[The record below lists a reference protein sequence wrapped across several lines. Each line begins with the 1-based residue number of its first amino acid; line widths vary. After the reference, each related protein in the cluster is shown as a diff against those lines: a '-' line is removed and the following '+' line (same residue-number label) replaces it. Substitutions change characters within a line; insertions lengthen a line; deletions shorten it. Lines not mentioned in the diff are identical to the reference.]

1 MTARRRI
8 LACSLLLALFTQSGV
23 SGQVPSSGDVLSWQE
38 YPDVE
43 ELSQLD
49 TITTVFPEYD
59 LRQPFHAEYSEY
71 LPYYQPPLGLVT
83 CTSQY
88 DAYVALIH
96 YSGDGRATLYA
107 AGLPLPAGD
116 EVTLSF
122 ELTTE
127 TPGLSRLLL
136 WSYPPDEAWLNILAQ
151 YPNWVEEPVPGVL
164 SQQWFSGGNHAVF
177 LPPWD
182 DPWRPAADQR
192 WASYAGAQ
200 LLCWAKPLPVG
211 TVQAKDCAVLFTG
224 TVSTGFDEY
233 GIRAYWELDWA
244 AELEL
249 VLVLPSQL
257 EGAHTELFLYGEDTA
272 GSTFLAEPELTIAVN
287 GWVLDEMDAISLF
300 REPGEPTIASLS
312 RYTVSGENHIELLN
326 STFTDSALRLGEI
339 EVWVY

>member
-1 MTARRRI
+1 MTALRRI
-8 LACSLLLALFTQSGV
+8 LACSLLLALIALTGA
-23 SGQVPSSGDVLSWQE
+23 SGQVPSPGEVLNWQE

-43 ELSQLD
+43 TLSQLE
-49 TITTVFPEYD
+49 IIANMFPDYD
-59 LRQPFHAEYSEY
+59 PSQPLDAEYSEY

-96 YSGDGRATLYA
+96 YSDDGRAASYA

-116 EVTLSF
+116 EITLSF
-122 ELTTE
+122 ELITE
-127 TPGLSRLLL
+127 APGLSRLLL
-136 WSYPPDEAWLNILAQ
+136 WSYPPDESWLSILAL
-151 YPNWVEEPVPGVL
+151 YPNWVKEPVPGVL
-164 SQQWFSGGNHAVF
+164 SQQWFSDGQHTVS

-182 DPWRPAADQR
+182 DPWRPVSGKR
-192 WASYAGAQ
+192 RASHAGAQ
-200 LLCWAKPLPVG
+200 LLCWAKPLPAG

-249 VLVLPSQL
+249 VMVLPSQL
-257 EGAHTELFLYGEDTA
+257 EGAQAELLLYGEDKA
-272 GSTFLAEPELTIAVN
+272 SSTFLAEPELTITVN
-287 GWVLDEMDAISLF
+287 GWVLDEMDAVSLF

-326 STFTDSALRLGEI
+326 STFVDSAIRLGEI